1 MAGLIDL
8 AGGEEGSRLDPL
20 ERTRAS
26 WETSMLAQLDPLRTE
41 LRLEPPSR
49 VAVRSG
55 AENSGSGLRLAYWGD
70 DVSVEWP
77 GLVFLHPDGTE
88 LSVFDSAMVLYYLAN
103 ADGQAPTGSWI
114 GFRELPEGAFY
125 HQAFQSY
132 SGDRICREFEAQPQ
146 ALGTCAR
153 AIGGWPVSDLGDH
166 AFAFQP
172 LPLIRLA
179 AVLWLGDDEV
189 ASRAVVLFDEAASHH
204 HPTDGLALLGSGLAR
219 RLLKQAER
227 ERAARSDQG

>member
-8 AGGEEGSRLDPL
+8 AGGEDGSGPDPL

-26 WETSMLAQLDPLRTE
+26 WEVSMLAQLDPLRTS

-49 VAVRSG
+49 VARRCG
-55 AENSGSGLRLAYWGD
+55 AENRESGLQLAYWGD
-70 DVSVEWP
+70 DVSVAWP
-77 GLVFLHPDGTE
+77 DMLPLRPDGTE
-88 LSVFDSAMVLYYLAN
+88 LSTFDSAMVLYYLSR
-103 ADGQAPTGSWI
+103 ADGLAPTGKWI

-132 SGDRICREFEAQPQ
+132 SGDRICRGFEADPE
-146 ALGTCAR
+146 ALRRCAG
-153 AIGGWPVSDLGDH
+153 AIGGWPVSDLGDQ

-189 ASRAVVLFDEAASHH
+189 PSRAAVLFDEAASHH
-204 HPTDGLALLGSGLAR
+204 HPTDGLALLGSGLTR
-219 RLLKQAER
+219 RLLRQAER
-227 ERAARSDQG
+227 DRAEPSGKG

>member
-1 MAGLIDL
+1 MAGLINL
-8 AGGEEGSRLDPL
+8 SGGEDGAELDPL
-20 ERTRAS
+20 ERTRAN
-26 WETSMLAQLDPLRTE
+26 WEASMLAQLDPLRTV

-49 VAVRSG
+49 VARRCG
-55 AENSGSGLRLAYWGD
+55 AEARESGLRMTYWGD
-70 DVSVEWP
+70 DITVPWP
-77 GLVFLHPDGTE
+77 DLRPLRPDGSE
-88 LSVFDSAMVLYYLAN
+88 LSTFDSAMILYYLSK
-103 ADGQAPTGSWI
+103 ADGQMPTGKWI

-132 SGDRICREFEAQPQ
+132 SGDRICRGFEADPE
-146 ALGTCAR
+146 ALRDCAG
-153 AIGGWPVSDLGDH
+153 AIGGWPVADLGDH

-189 ASRAVVLFDEAASHH
+189 PSRAVVLFDEAASHH
-204 HPTDGLALLGSGLAR
+204 HPTDGLALLGSGLTR

-227 ERAARSDQG
+227 DRPSRSNKG

>member
-1 MAGLIDL
+1 VAGLIDL
-8 AGGEEGSRLDPL
+8 AGGEDGPRLDPL

-26 WETSMLAQLDPLRTE
+26 WEASMLAHLDPLRTN
-41 LRLEPPSR
+41 LRLKPPSH
-49 VAVRSG
+49 VARRCG
-55 AENSGSGLRLAYWGD
+55 GEDRESGLRLAYWGD
-70 DVSVEWP
+70 DVTVEWP
-77 GLVFLHPDGTE
+77 DLLPLRPDGSE
-88 LSVFDSAMVLYYLAN
+88 LSTFDSAMVLYYLSK
-103 ADGQAPTGSWI
+103 ADGLAPTGKWI

-132 SGDRICREFEAQPQ
+132 SGDRICRGFEADPE
-146 ALGTCAR
+146 ALGSCAG
-153 AIGGWPVSDLGDH
+153 AIGGRPVTDLGDH

-189 ASRAVVLFDEAASHH
+189 PSRAAVLFDEAASHH
-204 HPTDGLALLGSGLAR
+204 HPTDGLALLGSGLTR

-227 ERAARSDQG
+227 DRDSRSDPG